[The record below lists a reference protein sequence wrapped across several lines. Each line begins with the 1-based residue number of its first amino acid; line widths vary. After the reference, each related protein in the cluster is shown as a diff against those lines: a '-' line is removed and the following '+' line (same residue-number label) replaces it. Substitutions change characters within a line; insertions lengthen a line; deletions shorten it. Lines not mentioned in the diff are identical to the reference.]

1 MAYKNTRENLEMKK
15 RKNIDVIKYGE
26 LHMYYPAGKK
36 HRFFLLVL
44 FDPPSSIKKDILY
57 HWL

>member
-26 LHMYYPAGKK
+26 LHMYYP
-36 HRFFLLVL
+36 
-44 FDPPSSIKKDILY
+44 IKFNTKLQFSELCDIISK
-57 HWL
+57 